1 MSSSSVSLTHVSV
14 TYRSG
19 GVTALDD
26 ISCELSTGVTALLGR
41 NGSGKSTLMRL
52 AATLSRRF
60 VGEVTV
66 LGADPRRGGS
76 LAGVRGRI
84 GYLPQSFTFTPGV
97 TVEDFLGYVAWLKR
111 VPRGKTKAAVDAA
124 IEFAQ
129 LDGYRRTKLGALSGG
144 TLRRAGV
151 AQAMVNDPEL
161 LILDEPAA
169 GLDVEQRLNLRS
181 LISELGATRTVVYS
195 THMIDEVAAISQQ
208 LILLIEGRIAFA
220 GDAAS
225 LEQWGAGEAPG
236 TTVLERGYVRLH
248 DQARRGPND

>member
-52 AATLSRRF
+52 AATLSRGF

-66 LGADPRRGGS
+66 LGADPRRRAS

-111 VPRGKTKAAVDAA
+111 VPSGRTKAAVDAA

-129 LDGYRRTKLGALSGG
+129 LGRYRRTKLGALSGG

-181 LISELGATRTVVYS
+181 LIGATRTVMYS

-208 LILLIEGRIAFA
+208 LILLIEGHIAFA